1 MISPNKIKNKRI
13 LENIMAKIEVINKAN
28 DKKNVKEE
36 NNDKNDKNVMSKD
49 KMNKKSSS

>member
-1 MISPNKIKNKRI
+1 MSISH
-13 LENIMAKIEVINKAN
+13 KAN

-49 KMNKKSSS
+49 KMNKKFKLIRNL